1 MVGSLAGL
9 SGFLLSARL
18 GSSEAVAGV
27 TYELRVIASVV
38 IGGTSLFGGLGGVGG
53 TIIGAVLIGVLSNGL
68 VMMNVSAYYQQVI
81 IGAIIILAV
90 AFDTYAKTRRGR
102 R

>member
-1 MVGSLAGL
+1 MAPGVSRDLETTESRRPGSRETPGDPATVG
-9 SGFLLSARL
+9 
-18 GSSEAVAGV
+18 
-27 TYELRVIASVV
+27 ASMLV
-38 IGGTSLFGGLGGVGG
+38 GGGLVGGGG
-53 TIIGAVLIGVLSNGL
+53 TIIGALLIGVPSDGL
-68 VMMNVSAYYQQVI
+68 VTMNVSPCYQQVI